1 MQATHHHT
9 QSVVCGVMEGRRF
22 SVHGWNHSLDIDLCR
37 SVMQVIGDNFP
48 TGEQVIAD
56 DFPVSSQL
64 IAGNSPA
71 GEHAIVDYSAKN
83 QQAIANKC
91 IVNNQ
96 GVANDSPNHQPLADH
111 SPNNTH
117 AFASDFPTD
126 EPAIAEVASSDKTI
140 SFDAD
145 TRTLYL
151 LLSVSRIDVNVSNFR
166 STGRE

>member
-117 AFASDFPTD
+117 AFASVFPTD
-126 EPAIAEVASSDKTI
+126 DPAIAEVASSDKTI

-166 STGRE
+166 STGSE